1 MKIQIN
7 INDYNNSI
15 LFELIRHITEVNKKI
30 LIDIDI
36 EDYEYLCRK
45 ELELYKYE
53 NLELIKIKHFDA
65 CRQLFND

>member
-15 LFELIRHITEVNKKI
+15 LFELIRHITEQNKKI
-30 LIDIDI
+30 LVDIDI

-53 NLELIKIKHFDA
+53 NLELIKIKYLDA